1 MPDSYHSFT
10 STNKPTRY
18 DTVMRKLFEIKL
30 KQYESLKQLSEKFKR
45 EHPGHPMNSAFL
57 NVLDTIKVYKYDI
70 DNFLITI
77 RKRKNETPEQ
87 LYERYQKVK
96 NKPVY
101 SKKYKDENGRVYYEF
116 TPFLQG
122 RLVKINRSSRGYITE
137 LITSLEV
144 PNLTGHSIH
153 IKEILTPKMDTLLLK
168 NGFSHKNLN
177 KLKSFEL
184 DVVFNNG
191 YSWGEVKNY
200 AKTFTRD
207 TQFLVN
213 KKNKEQEP
221 PIEKLIFK
229 AKLISKALKILRKHG
244 YDIKM
249 HYFFYN
255 NGISKRLRHELE
267 SLDIIVEW
275 LLLSF
280 NKNAS
285 QYNYK
290 VN

>member
-1 MPDSYHSFT
+1 
-10 STNKPTRY
+10 
-18 DTVMRKLFEIKL
+18 
-30 KQYESLKQLSEKFKR
+30 
-45 EHPGHPMNSAFL
+45 
-57 NVLDTIKVYKYDI
+57 
-70 DNFLITI
+70 
-77 RKRKNETPEQ
+77 
-87 LYERYQKVK
+87 
-96 NKPVY
+96 
-101 SKKYKDENGRVYYEF
+101 
-116 TPFLQG
+116 
-122 RLVKINRSSRGYITE
+122 
-137 LITSLEV
+137 
-144 PNLTGHSIH
+144 
-153 IKEILTPKMDTLLLK
+153 MDTLLLK